1 MTKLVQAF
9 FLLLASA
16 TDRQLAQMVEYLKQE
31 NRILRARL
39 PKRLVVTPS
48 EQRRLVKLARPLG
61 SIINQLIGIVSPRTM
76 RRWLALSPRK
86 PLRYRPG
93 PKGTSTPVKDLV
105 LRLAEENHWG
115 YTRILGELKKLGIRI
130 SRTTVINILKQ
141 GGFDPGPKQGR
152 GSWAEWLTRH
162 AKTLHACDFFTQKVW
177 SIRGPVDFFVLV
189 FLHVGTRRLH
199 IVGATT
205 NPNTAWVKQQA
216 RNYILHCE
224 QAGLELGHLVHDHD
238 TSFSRTFDAIFQ
250 SDAVDVRRVGP
261 VAPNLNAYCERVIQT
276 VQQECFDH
284 FTVFGEAHLRW
295 LCSEFEAHYNAERP
309 HQGMGNSPL
318 SGADPPVTDLPSNHR
333 IVSSER
339 LGGLL
344 KSYRRVA

>member
-61 SIINQLIGIVSPRTM
+61 SIINQIIGIVSARTM
-76 RRWLALSPRK
+76 RRWLAQPLAKTVRRK
-86 PLRYRPG
+86 LGRTP
-93 PKGTSTPVKDLV
+93 TATPVRQLV
-105 LRLAEENHWG
+105 LRLAEENQWG

-152 GSWAEWLTRH
+152 GSWADWLTRH

-177 SIRGPVDFFVLV
+177 TLRGPVDFFVLV
-189 FLHVGTRRLH
+189 FLHIGTRRLR
-199 IVGATT
+199 IVGATA
-205 NPNTAWVKQQA
+205 NPNTAWVTQQA
-216 RNYILHCE
+216 RNYTLHCE
-224 QAGLELGHLVHDHD
+224 QVGLEVGHLVHDHD
-238 TSFSRTFDAIFQ
+238 TSFSRAFDAIFQ
-250 SDAVDVRRVGP
+250 SEGVDVRRLGP

-295 LCSEFEAHYNAERP
+295 LCTEFEAYYNQDRP
-309 HQGMGNSPL
+309 HQALGNRPL
-318 SGADPPVTDLPSNHR
+318 SGLDPPTTTLKVDTS
-333 IVSSER
+333 VFSAER

-344 KSYRRVA
+344 KSYRRAG